1 MKKPQSLR
9 DHLLAAVPGL
19 KRNRDQLAVF
29 VDQGN
34 IRSTAAHGLSF
45 EYSYTVQVLITDY
58 PGSADAVAIPLLA
71 WVRANQRELLENLER
86 GKTAIEFEV
95 DILNTDLV
103 DMSIRLPL
111 TERVIVKQIGAGS
124 STLQVTHPEEPQLTE
139 QLPGGPWQLYAG
151 EELIAEWTSNA
162 PTGAEMETP
171 FPQETGCRGCE

>member
-1 MKKPQSLR
+1 MKKPTSLR

-19 KRNRDQLAVF
+19 RRNRDQLSVF

-71 WVRANQRELLENLER
+71 WVLQNQRELLENLER

-95 DILNTDLV
+95 DILNNDLV

-111 TERVIVKQIGAGS
+111 TERVIVKPATDGS
-124 STLQVTHPEEPQLTE
+124 AALQVTYPEEPQLTE
-139 QLPGGPWQLYAG
+139 QLPAGPWQLYAG
-151 EELIAEWTSNA
+151 DELIAEWTSTA
-162 PTGAEMETP
+162 PTGADMETP
-171 FPQETGCRGCE
+171 FPQETGCHACE